1 MITTN
6 HPGGFSCNCRGM
18 VRFEV
23 YWYNMI
29 NVNKEND
36 KPLIL
41 ITNDDGYQA
50 KGMTSLIEAMRGLG
64 EIIVFAPDSHRSGMS
79 SAISTSQALRARMY
93 HQEEGLTAYMC
104 NGTPVDCVKLAL
116 NEFTGRKPDLLVSGI
131 NHGSNAG
138 ISVLYSGTMGAA
150 IEGCVFEVPS
160 IGFSL
165 CDFNSDADFTATA
178 AVARRLATKV
188 LAEGLPAGICL
199 NVNVPIG
206 EIKGVK
212 MTTQT
217 NGKWV
222 NEYYRSKDGMGGD
235 VFWMTGNF
243 ENWEADNEENDEWA
257 LANGYA
263 AVVPVKID
271 MTAYDFMPVLKKW
284 EI

>member
-1 MITTN
+1 M
-6 HPGGFSCNCRGM
+6 SKR
-18 VRFEV
+18 
-23 YWYNMI
+23 
-29 NVNKEND
+29 

-41 ITNDDGYQA
+41 VTNDDGYQA
-50 KGMTSLIEAMRGLG
+50 KGIVTLIEAMKELG
-64 EIIVFAPDSHRSGMS
+64 EILVFAPDTHRSGMS
-79 SAISTSQALRARMY
+79 SAISTSQPLRARMY
-93 HQEEGLTAYMC
+93 RREEDLTAYVC

-116 NEFTGRKPDLLVSGI
+116 NEFTDRKPDLLVSGI

-165 CDFNSDADFTATA
+165 CDLNADADFTATA
-178 AVARRLATKV
+178 GVARTLAAKV
-188 LAEGLPAGICL
+188 LQKGLPKGVCL
-199 NVNVPIG
+199 NVNVPAG
-206 EIKGVK
+206 EIKGIR

-222 NEYYRSKDGMGGD
+222 NEYHRSKDGMGRD

-243 ENWEADNEENDEWA
+243 ENWEADNEDNDEWA

-271 MTAYDFMPVLKKW
+271 MTAYDYIPVLRKW
-284 EI
+284 DV